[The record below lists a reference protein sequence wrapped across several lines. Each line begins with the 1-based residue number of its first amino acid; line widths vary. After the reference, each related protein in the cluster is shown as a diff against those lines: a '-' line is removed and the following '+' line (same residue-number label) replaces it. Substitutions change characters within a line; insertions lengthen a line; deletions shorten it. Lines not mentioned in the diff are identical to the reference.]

1 MGGAMEPIINEPV
14 RGTIGDMSFLRLPGL
29 DAMRRAVRG
38 EAPRPPIHHLT
49 GLRPTEAG
57 LGRMTFSMPVTPWLE
72 DAAGIIWGGVFAFF
86 ADAPISLALYT
97 GLPPGKLPTTSEL
110 SINYLRP
117 ATRDTGTLI
126 GRARSVYLGRDVGV
140 SEATIEDR
148 HGRTLAHATTRC
160 VVVDIPFDADA
171 ALGLPA
177 EIIDEPVDPYLRTPP
192 DTAWSELSVFE
203 GEKVPSM
210 RRFVD
215 GVHPPGPVQLLTG
228 ARFMS
233 VEHGRAA
240 MSWPASPWFSAG
252 GPAMYG
258 GALAWACDTAIAS
271 AVWSSL
277 DADAVS
283 ASLDLQVRFLRPV
296 MLDGSNLTIIGQV
309 RHAGR
314 SIKVAEAEVL
324 DANGKRVAL
333 ATGSSLVIPGGIE
346 QLKTGRRS
354 DQIVGL

>member
-1 MGGAMEPIINEPV
+1 
-14 RGTIGDMSFLRLPGL
+14 
-29 DAMRRAVRG
+29 MRRAVRG

-177 EIIDEPVDPYLRTPP
+177 EIIDEPVDPYLRAPP

-346 QLKTGRRS
+346 QLKRGRRS

>member
-1 MGGAMEPIINEPV
+1 MVGAMEPMINEPV

-97 GLPPGKLPTTSEL
+97 GLPPGKLPMTSEL

-117 ATRDTGTLI
+117 ATRDTGTMI

-160 VVVDIPFDADA
+160 VVVDIPFDSDA
-171 ALGLPA
+171 ELGLPA
-177 EIIDEPVDPYLRTPP
+177 ENIDEPADPYLRTPP
-192 DTAWSELSVFE
+192 DSAWSELSVFE

-258 GALAWACDTAIAS
+258 GRWPGRATPPSHLRRGPRSTPTQSRPLWISRCAFFDRSCSMGATSPSS
-271 AVWSSL
+271 A
-277 DADAVS
+277 
-283 ASLDLQVRFLRPV
+283 
-296 MLDGSNLTIIGQV
+296 
-309 RHAGR
+309 R
-314 SIKVAEAEVL
+314 SVTPGDRSRLPNPKFSTP
-324 DANGKRVAL
+324 
-333 ATGSSLVIPGGIE
+333 TGSGLLWPR
-346 QLKTGRRS
+346 GRR
-354 DQIVGL
+354 